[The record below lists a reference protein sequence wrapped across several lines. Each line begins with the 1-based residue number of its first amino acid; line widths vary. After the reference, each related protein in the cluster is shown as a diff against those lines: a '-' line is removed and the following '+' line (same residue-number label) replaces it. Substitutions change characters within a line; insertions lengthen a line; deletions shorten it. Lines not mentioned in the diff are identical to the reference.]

1 MKKQIAII
9 LGVSVLLISLL
20 FYIGPFEQ
28 SLMMQMIFLF
38 STTVMSY
45 ASYKNGHAK
54 PFVVLSICSLVSLS
68 SILLMFV

>member
-1 MKKQIAII
+1 MKKQVAII

-28 SLMMQMIFLF
+28 SLMMQMIYFF

-45 ASYKNGHAK
+45 ASYKNGHGK
-54 PFVVLSICSLVSLS
+54 SFIVLSICSLVSLS